1 MLKFELVNWR
11 HRGWFVWQDSH
22 MQVQVDVMHLVC
34 SLYACLPIRLLYSI
48 LRNTF
53 TATATA
59 AIIIEASHKRQC
71 KWYVF
76 QSTILAAFWL
86 GREKGSSVC
95 SAWHQNSGNMFSLV
109 SCGSPCGL
117 LSPFSISP
125 LLLLMMARSLSCW
138 SRLAY
143 LYHGRYSKNAATGE
157 LSCSLH
163 YHTVY
168 TYPTHTLA
176 NTSLPHSSYQ
186 VPSHNQNSVYLLP
199 IFTWQSVTRTG
210 FARWYSLCK
219 Q

>member
-1 MLKFELVNWR
+1 
-11 HRGWFVWQDSH
+11 
-22 MQVQVDVMHLVC
+22 MQVQVDVMHQVC

-59 AIIIEASHKRQC
+59 AIIIEASHQNQC

-76 QSTILAAFWL
+76 QSLYETILAVFWL

-95 SAWHQNSGNMFSLV
+95 SARHQNSGNMFSLV

-143 LYHGRYSKNAATGE
+143 LYRGRYSKNAATGE

-168 TYPTHTLA
+168 TLVLLAHLVSTWFQGHHHLLLLLAKYHLAKSVLVTLCHV
-176 NTSLPHSSYQ
+176 N
-186 VPSHNQNSVYLLP
+186 N
-199 IFTWQSVTRTG
+199 G
-210 FARWYSLCK
+210 GK
-219 Q
+219 